1 MCYRITKRNNRN
13 IVYTMGKGRAK
24 RWEHLEGMTVKE
36 YNWANEYIN
45 NGANGTKASLKVYD
59 CDYKT
64 AQTIASENMAKEP
77 IKAFIESH
85 LHRLGT
91 PEWIEQQIVK
101 DIMSDNPQIR
111 ARMLE
116 LLAKVRSMVTEKRI
130 NVEEQKKELGAITY
144 SSFEEGAPTVESTKG
159 RTVHEA

>member
-1 MCYRITKRNNRN
+1 MP
-13 IVYTMGKGRAK
+13 KGRAK
-24 RWEHLEGMTVKE
+24 RHEHLEGMTIKQF
-36 YNWANEYIN
+36 NFINEYIN
-45 NGANGTKASLKVYD
+45 NGGNGTKAAMKAYGV
-59 CDYKT
+59 DYANAT
-64 AQTIASENMAKEP
+64 VIASENLQDGAVQ
-77 IKAFIESH
+77 AYLQAH

-144 SSFEEGAPTVESTKG
+144 SSFEEGAPTVESPKG